1 MKIVSLTMVG
11 NESEIIESFIRYNSH
26 FIDKMIFVST
36 CCIDNTLLIIRNL
49 ISEGYHLELIVE
61 PVISFEQRYLD
72 NKYMKKIA
80 REEDADLFIPLDV
93 DEFLTGCGNPRTI
106 MERLPMDRVYEV
118 CWKNYAM
125 SKDDDINEPFI
136 PRRLVN
142 FKINFKGNNVRKV
155 MIPMKMILH
164 NNVILGTGHHYV
176 SGDDIRIEHINQ
188 LKMAHYPVTSK
199 EQFKSRLYGNN
210 IKFIIWTNRG
220 NEDGEHINKQIAEI
234 EEGHDIYRIANGYG
248 LDDNE
253 NIEWLKEPLNLSY
266 CPPNSLQMKYTQ
278 LAKVDFL
285 HNINCIG
292 QMMAVKSYNL
302 ERDAQDN
309 KQLPTIMVYG
319 TGDAAKN
326 MLNGLPESC
335 VNIRA
340 YINSDPNKRFQMF
353 NRRLVV
359 SPEWIRFFVFDRIV
373 ISSAKYYDEMKVSLI
388 KNGVE
393 KEKICNVNYLFDL
406 VYEESRK

>member
-80 REEDADLFIPLDV
+80 YEEDADLFIPLDV

-164 NNVILGTGHHYV
+164 NNVILGTGHPWGGGGV
-176 SGDDIRIEHINQ
+176 IRIVHI
-188 LKMAHYPVTSK
+188 P
-199 EQFKSRLYGNN
+199 
-210 IKFIIWTNRG
+210 
-220 NEDGEHINKQIAEI
+220 
-234 EEGHDIYRIANGYG
+234 
-248 LDDNE
+248 
-253 NIEWLKEPLNLSY
+253 
-266 CPPNSLQMKYTQ
+266 
-278 LAKVDFL
+278 
-285 HNINCIG
+285 
-292 QMMAVKSYNL
+292 
-302 ERDAQDN
+302 
-309 KQLPTIMVYG
+309 
-319 TGDAAKN
+319 
-326 MLNGLPESC
+326 
-335 VNIRA
+335 
-340 YINSDPNKRFQMF
+340 
-353 NRRLVV
+353 
-359 SPEWIRFFVFDRIV
+359 DRIMG
-373 ISSAKYYDEMKVSLI
+373 D
-388 KNGVE
+388 
-393 KEKICNVNYLFDL
+393 
-406 VYEESRK
+406 